1 LGVDRFHDNRRMVSN
16 LRNSWAVAATTFLLW
31 GLVAASAVYW
41 GMKFTAR
48 PGAPSGGPP
57 AAAPAPA
64 ADPAAIAALLGAA
77 PNAGAGAP
85 VASLS
90 SRFVLTGVVADQ
102 SHSGAAL
109 IAVDGK
115 PPKPYRVG
123 ANVDENLVLQSVDSR
138 RAVLGAAMGG
148 APALTLELPPPRR

>member
-1 LGVDRFHDNRRMVSN
+1 MVSN

-31 GLVAASAVYW
+31 GLVAASAVY
-41 GMKFTAR
+41 GGLKFAAK
-48 PGAPSGGPP
+48 PGGAPGGPP
-57 AAAPAPA
+57 VVAPMVT
-64 ADPAAIAALLGAA
+64 ADPAAIAALLGAVA
-77 PNAGAGAP
+77 NSGAAP

-90 SRFVLTGVVADQ
+90 SRFALIGVVADQ

-115 PPKPYRVG
+115 PPKPFRVG

-138 RAVLGAAMGG
+138 RAVLGAGSGG
-148 APALTLELPPPRR
+148 APVLTLELPPPRH

>member
-1 LGVDRFHDNRRMVSN
+1 MVSN

-41 GMKFTAR
+41 GLKFTSR
-48 PGAPSGGPP
+48 PGLVPTAPV
-57 AAAPAPA
+57 ATQAPA
-64 ADPAAIAALLGAA
+64 ADPAAIAALLGAV
-77 PNAGAGAP
+77 PNAGTAAP

-90 SRFVLTGVVADQ
+90 SRFALIGVVADQ

-115 PPKPYRVG
+115 PPKPFRVG
-123 ANVDENLVLQSVDSR
+123 ASVDENLVLQSVDSR
-138 RAVLGAAMGG
+138 RAVLAAGKDG
-148 APALTLELPPPRR
+148 PAALTLELPPPRR

>member
-1 LGVDRFHDNRRMVSN
+1 MGVDRFHDNRRMVSN

-41 GMKFTAR
+41 GLKFTAR
-48 PGAPSGGPP
+48 PSGVAAGAPV
-57 AAAPAPA
+57 AASVPT
-64 ADPAAIAALLGAA
+64 ADPAAIAALLGAV
-77 PNAGAGAP
+77 PNAGGAP

-90 SRFVLTGVVADQ
+90 SRFALIGVVADQ

-115 PPKPYRVG
+115 PPKPFRVG

-138 RAVLGAAMGG
+138 RAVLGAGKDG